1 MAESETNILKIEGA
15 SDCVI
20 IGRLNRFVIEVL
32 VKGNHYH
39 ASTNNTGHLNE
50 FIVAGRGA
58 FCIPHQKPLKTDFR
72 LFAIEERN
80 FGALIDTQ
88 FQMSAFEK
96 ALQMGLVP
104 WLEGYRMS
112 RRNAP
117 LDNSLID
124 YLLEGNGA
132 PIYLEVK
139 SAVLRD
145 GDYAMH
151 PDCPSARG
159 RKHIRDLTRL
169 SRNGGK
175 AIILFMAALPEVE
188 AFKPNKSADPE
199 LCRLLLEAR
208 HAGVEI
214 KALNIV
220 YQPQGSFISLLN
232 PDLPVK
238 LE

>member
-1 MAESETNILKIEGA
+1 M
-15 SDCVI
+15 
-20 IGRLNRFVIEVL
+20 
-32 VKGNHYH
+32 KGNHYH

-80 FGALIDTQ
+80 CGALIDTQ
-88 FQMSAFEK
+88 FQMNAFEK
-96 ALQMGLVP
+96 ALEMGLVP
-104 WLEGYRMS
+104 WLHGYRMS

-124 YLLEGNGA
+124 YLLEGNGE

-145 GDYAMH
+145 GDYAMY

-159 RKHIRDLTRL
+159 RKHIRDLTSL

-188 AFKPNKSADPE
+188 AFKPHKSADPE

-208 HAGVEI
+208 RAGVEV

-232 PDLPVK
+232 PDLPVE